1 MNERTEEILKA
12 LADGDLTPVRE
23 ETERRHRSLLQKWTR
38 GMMTRREVLTCL
50 RAYEYDWDRRRVMG
64 ELGYSWPFPA
74 EDWAALR
81 ADWLDSVHG
90 YEKAMPEEGPER
102 EAAERRKKTL
112 ELLSALGIP
121 VFTLERPPV
130 GMPVPHWMSVY
141 TGGVAGPTIERA
153 VWIEFTDDGGFCEDP
168 DPAGKTFAIRGDF
181 GIEVRITVSCRQE
194 PTGRIPVPAWIGVGS
209 ITHLTAAENRTDP
222 TIRLSLT
229 GQRGA
234 IVNWQEDEKDREAYE
249 TDPLWE
255 PLREWTR
262 QMEDKRT
269 LWEALLFS
277 KPID

>member
-1 MNERTEEILKA
+1 
-12 LADGDLTPVRE
+12 
-23 ETERRHRSLLQKWTR
+23 
-38 GMMTRREVLTCL
+38 
-50 RAYEYDWDRRRVMG
+50 
-64 ELGYSWPFPA
+64 
-74 EDWAALR
+74 
-81 ADWLDSVHG
+81 
-90 YEKAMPEEGPER
+90 
-102 EAAERRKKTL
+102 
-112 ELLSALGIP
+112 
-121 VFTLERPPV
+121 
-130 GMPVPHWMSVY
+130 MPVPAWLPVY
-141 TGGVAGPTIERA
+141 VGGTARPTEERA
-153 VWIEFTDDGGFCEDP
+153 LLLAQVDDGGLSGDP
-168 DPAGKTFAIRGDF
+168 DPAGKTFTIRGEF

-249 TDPLWE
+249 ADPLWE

-262 QMEDKRT
+262 QMEDKRA